1 MLDLRRILVPYDF
14 SDASLQAARYACD
27 LASHFS
33 AEVTLLHVLPPL
45 RYDFAMTEPTVE
57 RAKELNAHRMSNAGI
72 ALDSVSAGLVAREP
86 IRCNVIEGDPAHEI
100 ITAANERGYDA
111 VVMSTLGA
119 GAFRRWFIIGSVT
132 AKVLHAAEKPVITSA
147 HFENQASPLSI
158 DRVLCAVDLGPQ
170 SARVLCWAAR
180 AAKIFDAKLEIAHAA
195 PDSGDSTGNVEE
207 ETWRIAAQH
216 RLTERVDEL
225 KRSVQVDAPTLIEF
239 DHPAR
244 AISALAKRSK
254 SDLVVLGR
262 GVSQGLIGRLRANA
276 YDIIRQC
283 PCPVVSV

>member
-1 MLDLRRILVPYDF
+1 
-14 SDASLQAARYACD
+14 
-27 LASHFS
+27 
-33 AEVTLLHVLPPL
+33 
-45 RYDFAMTEPTVE
+45 
-57 RAKELNAHRMSNAGI
+57 
-72 ALDSVSAGLVAREP
+72 
-86 IRCNVIEGDPAHEI
+86 
-100 ITAANERGYDA
+100 
-111 VVMSTLGA
+111 
-119 GAFRRWFIIGSVT
+119 VT

-147 HFENQASPLSI
+147 HFENQTSPLSI

-180 AAKIFDAKLEIAHAA
+180 ASKMFDAQLEIAHAA

-207 ETWRIAAQH
+207 ETWRRTAQH
-216 RLTERVDEL
+216 RLTEKVDEL
-225 KRSVQVDAPTLIEF
+225 KRSVQVDARTLIEF